1 MVLGRIVE
9 VNGVNVNQEN
19 HKQVVARI
27 KSIENE
33 TKLLGI
39 VQKSDWCNV
48 IYGILSPF
56 HFQTFATV
64 ASQIFWTKIP
74 SVVDKTCEDYHKEK
88 GIVVRGNLPY
98 VVLCSNKVTAT
109 ELLEKTND
117 NEDVIDTRNAL
128 I

>member
-39 VQKSDWCNV
+39 VQKFACCNAF
-48 IYGILSPF
+48 YGVLVAR
-56 HFQTFATV
+56 ATPTI
-64 ASQIFWTKIP
+64 ADIS
-74 SVVDKTCEDYHKEK
+74 
-88 GIVVRGNLPY
+88 
-98 VVLCSNKVTAT
+98 
-109 ELLEKTND
+109 TNMP
-117 NEDVIDTRNAL
+117 TL
-128 I
+128 

>member
-39 VQKSDWCNV
+39 VQKFACCNAFYV
-48 IYGILSPF
+48 SFSCESNPNNCWHIYKHADPLIFKPSNNPF
-56 HFQTFATV
+56 F
-64 ASQIFWTKIP
+64 
-74 SVVDKTCEDYHKEK
+74 
-88 GIVVRGNLPY
+88 
-98 VVLCSNKVTAT
+98 
-109 ELLEKTND
+109 
-117 NEDVIDTRNAL
+117 RN
-128 I
+128 